1 MNDYLMQGIPRNIAE
16 YPDMETVERIRS
28 SITEDSCQVVDS
40 DMLLPCPFCGGK
52 PYIQVHELSD
62 TCIESRV
69 ICRGCHV
76 STSSECQSWRV
87 FHGDDDLT
95 RTLAIGRAI
104 SSWNRRTKKLAGA
117 S

>member
-1 MNDYLMQGIPRNIAE
+1 MNDYLMPGIPRNIAE
-16 YPDMETVERIRS
+16 YPDMAAMERIRA

-104 SSWNRRTKKLAGA
+104 SSWNRRAKKLAGV